1 MEILNG
7 IIFFVF
13 DLVFHMIQ
21 SPIALLSYLCVNAAI
36 LIGLVVYV
44 NLTSSS

>member
-1 MEILNG
+1 MEIVND
-7 IIFFVF
+7 IIFIIF

-21 SPIALLSYLCVNAAI
+21 SPIAMLSFLCINAAI
-36 LIGLVVYV
+36 LVGLVVYV